1 MKERLDQNEYTG
13 TKMEEKQ
20 TNKKT
25 KTNLTFSVSK
35 QNAII
40 LTTTTI
46 VIILAKCCASGPE
59 CGSSK
64 NRNNGECC
72 FNDAIWFQYRVQLD
86 VVLWTSLD

>member
-1 MKERLDQNEYTG
+1 MNTRVLKWKE
-13 TKMEEKQ
+13 KKQ
-20 TNKKT
+20 TKKT

-72 FNDAIWFQYRVQLD
+72 FNDAI
-86 VVLWTSLD
+86 